1 MNTLLMILSLID
13 DDVWKTKG
21 IGGTFERS
29 QLWLA
34 MHHGKKVLE
43 EADAMAER
51 MKNNV
56 DGTGYDVPEKDGKIN
71 EDGERVYTWRPFAEH
86 YETEENTSPYINIS
100 HTEKFQWACFLLR
113 WMDEN
118 EEFHFYM
125 KGNEKVQRYRPSV
138 EEEVAKFLKGDLSE
152 KEIAD
157 MDDNLGSE
165 FAERWLAEAKKEQNA
180 DYERYGSELIDYIN
194 NERCTSPTES
204 PVDWNTTVL
213 LEDTARRLLPLIQR
227 QIVLIPDTYGH
238 LPKWVRTRVWKL
250 MQVEKALIPHYV
262 VDWQ

>member
-1 MNTLLMILSLID
+1 MNTLLTILGLID
-13 DDVWKTKG
+13 SEVWKTKG
-21 IGGTFERS
+21 VGGRFERS

-51 MKNNV
+51 INNSVHGKPNDPSVVLDV
-56 DGTGYDVPEKDGKIN
+56 DKEVDPEYD
-71 EDGERVYTWRPFAEH
+71 
-86 YETEENTSPYINIS
+86 TSPYTNIP

-118 EEFHFYM
+118 PEFHFYM
-125 KGNEKVQRYRPSV
+125 KGSEKVQRYRPSV

>member
-1 MNTLLMILSLID
+1 MNTLLTILGLID
-13 DDVWKTKG
+13 SEVWKTKG
-21 IGGTFERS
+21 VGGRFERS

-51 MKNNV
+51 MSNSVHGTPNDPSVVLDEDKEV
-56 DGTGYDVPEKDGKIN
+56 DPEYDASPYDVIP
-71 EDGERVYTWRPFAEH
+71 
-86 YETEENTSPYINIS
+86 

-118 EEFHFYM
+118 PEFHFYM
-125 KGNEKVQRYRPSV
+125 KGSEKVQRYRPLID
-138 EEEVAKFLKGDLSE
+138 EEVAKFLKGDLSE

-157 MDDNLGSE
+157 MDDQMGSV

-180 DYERYGSELIDYIN
+180 DYERYGVELIDYII
-194 NERCTSPTES
+194 NERNIVVPNGDIAHREWHTQAF
-204 PVDWNTTVL
+204 
-213 LEDTARRLLPLIQR
+213 LEDTARRLLPLIQE
-227 QIVLIPDTYGH
+227 QIVLIPDTYGYS
-238 LPKWVRTRVWKL
+238 PSWVRTKVWKL
-250 MQVEKALIPHYV
+250 MQVEKALTPHYV

>member
-1 MNTLLMILSLID
+1 MNTLNMILSLID
-13 DDVWKTKG
+13 PDVWKTKG
-21 IGGTFERS
+21 IGGRFERS

-34 MHHGKKVLE
+34 MYHGKEVLV

-51 MKNNV
+51 IKNSV
-56 DGTGYDVPEKDGKIN
+56 DGTGYDVPEKAGDN
-71 EDGERVYTWRPFAEH
+71 EYYD
-86 YETEENTSPYINIS
+86 TEENTSPYDVIP

-125 KGNEKVQRYRPSV
+125 KGPKKVQRYRPSV

-157 MDDNLGSE
+157 MDDEMGSV

-180 DYERYGSELIDYIN
+180 DYERYGAELIDYIN
-194 NERCTSPTES
+194 NERYTSPTES
-204 PVDWNTTVL
+204 PVDWNTTAF
-213 LEDTARRLLPLIQR
+213 LEDTARRVLPLIQE
-227 QIVLIPDTYGH
+227 QIVLIPDTYGYS
-238 LPKWVRTRVWKL
+238 PSWVRTKVWKL
-250 MQVEKALIPHYV
+250 MQVEKALTPHYV

>member
-1 MNTLLMILSLID
+1 MNTLHMILSLID
-13 DDVWKTKG
+13 ADVWKTKG
-21 IGGTFERS
+21 IGGRFERS

-34 MHHGKKVLE
+34 MYHGKEVLI

-51 MKNNV
+51 IKNSV
-56 DGTGYDVPEKDGKIN
+56 DGTGYDVPEKVGDN
-71 EDGERVYTWRPFAEH
+71 EYYD
-86 YETEENTSPYINIS
+86 TEENTSPYDVIP

-118 EEFHFYM
+118 PEFHFYM
-125 KGNEKVQRYRPSV
+125 KGPKKVQRYRPSV

-180 DYERYGSELIDYIN
+180 DYERYGAELIDYIN

-250 MQVEKALIPHYV
+250 MQVEKALTPHYV

>member
-1 MNTLLMILSLID
+1 MNTLNMILSLID
-13 DDVWKTKG
+13 ADVWKTKG
-21 IGGTFERS
+21 IGGRFERS

-51 MKNNV
+51 IKCNV
-56 DGTGYDVPEKDGKIN
+56 EGTGYDVPEKVGDN
-71 EDGERVYTWRPFAEH
+71 EY
-86 YETEENTSPYINIS
+86 YETEENVSPYTNIP
-100 HTEKFQWACFLLR
+100 HTEKFQWACYLLR

-118 EEFHFYM
+118 PEFHFYM
-125 KGNEKVQRYRPSV
+125 KGSEKVQRYRPNV

-157 MDDNLGSE
+157 MDDEMGSV

-180 DYERYGSELIDYIN
+180 DYERYGAELIDYIN
-194 NERCTSPTES
+194 TERCTGPLDRE
-204 PVDWNTTVL
+204 VDWDCTAFV
-213 LEDTARRLLPLIQR
+213 EDTAKRLLPLIQE
-227 QIVLIPDTYGH
+227 QIVLIPDTYGYS
-238 LPKWVRTRVWKL
+238 PSWVRTKVWKL
-250 MQVEKALIPHYV
+250 MQVEKALTPHYV

>member
-1 MNTLLMILSLID
+1 MKTLLMILSLID
-13 DDVWKTKG
+13 DEVWKTKG
-21 IGGTFERS
+21 VGGTFERS

-34 MHHGKKVLE
+34 MYHGKKVLE

-51 MKNNV
+51 IKCNV
-56 DGTGYDVPEKDGKIN
+56 DGTGYDVPEKAGDN
-71 EDGERVYTWRPFAEH
+71 EY
-86 YETEENTSPYINIS
+86 YETEENTSPYINIL

-118 EEFHFYM
+118 PEFHFYM
-125 KGNEKVQRYRPSV
+125 KGSEKVMRYRPNV
-138 EEEVAKFLKGDLSE
+138 EEEVAKFLKGDLSD

-157 MDDNLGSE
+157 MDDEMGSV

-250 MQVEKALIPHYV
+250 MQVEKALIPHYI

>member
-1 MNTLLMILSLID
+1 MNTLLTILGLID
-13 DDVWKTKG
+13 SEVWKTKG
-21 IGGTFERS
+21 VGGRFERS

-51 MKNNV
+51 MSNSVHGPPNAPSVVLDV
-56 DGTGYDVPEKDGKIN
+56 DKEVDPEYD
-71 EDGERVYTWRPFAEH
+71 
-86 YETEENTSPYINIS
+86 TSPYNNIP

-118 EEFHFYM
+118 PEFHFYM
-125 KGNEKVQRYRPSV
+125 KGPKKVQRYRPSV

-157 MDDNLGSE
+157 MDDQMGSV
-165 FAERWLAEAKKEQNA
+165 FAERWLTEAKKEQNA
-180 DYERYGSELIDYIN
+180 DYERYGVELIDYIN
-194 NERCTSPTES
+194 NERYTSPTES
-204 PVDWNTTVL
+204 PVDWNTTAF
-213 LEDTARRLLPLIQR
+213 LEDTARRVLPLIQE
-227 QIVLIPDTYGH
+227 QIVLIPDTYGYS
-238 LPKWVRTRVWKL
+238 PSWVRTKVWKL
-250 MQVEKALIPHYV
+250 MQVEKALTPHYV

>member
-1 MNTLLMILSLID
+1 MNTLLTILGLID
-13 DDVWKTKG
+13 SEVWKTKG
-21 IGGTFERS
+21 VGGRFERS

-34 MHHGKKVLE
+34 MYHGKEVLV

-51 MKNNV
+51 INNSVHGTPNDPSVVLDV
-56 DGTGYDVPEKDGKIN
+56 DKEVDPEYD
-71 EDGERVYTWRPFAEH
+71 
-86 YETEENTSPYINIS
+86 TSPYTNIP

-118 EEFHFYM
+118 PEFHFYM
-125 KGNEKVQRYRPSV
+125 KRNVYVPRYRPIV

-152 KEIAD
+152 REIAD
-157 MDDNLGSE
+157 MDNQMGSE

-180 DYERYGSELIDYIN
+180 DYERYGAELIDYIN
-194 NERCTSPTES
+194 TERCTGPLDRV
-204 PVDWNTTVL
+204 VDWDCTAFV
-213 LEDTARRLLPLIQR
+213 EDTAKRVLPLIQE
-227 QIVLIPDTYGH
+227 QIVSIPDTYGYN
-238 LPKWVRTRVWKL
+238 KGWVRTKVWKL

>member
-1 MNTLLMILSLID
+1 MNTLNMILSLID
-13 DDVWKTKG
+13 ADVWKTKG
-21 IGGTFERS
+21 IGGRFERS

-51 MKNNV
+51 INNSVHGTPNDPSVVLDV
-56 DGTGYDVPEKDGKIN
+56 DKEVDPEYD
-71 EDGERVYTWRPFAEH
+71 
-86 YETEENTSPYINIS
+86 TSPYTNIP
-100 HTEKFQWACFLLR
+100 HTEKFQWACYLLR

-118 EEFHFYM
+118 PEFHFYM
-125 KGNEKVQRYRPSV
+125 KGNEKVQRYRPNV

-157 MDDNLGSE
+157 MDDEMGSV

-180 DYERYGSELIDYIN
+180 DYERYGAELIDYIN
-194 NERCTSPTES
+194 TERCTGPLDRE
-204 PVDWNTTVL
+204 VDWDCTAFV
-213 LEDTARRLLPLIQR
+213 EDTAKRLLPLIQE
-227 QIVLIPDTYGH
+227 QIVLIPDTYGYS
-238 LPKWVRTRVWKL
+238 PSWVRTKVWKL